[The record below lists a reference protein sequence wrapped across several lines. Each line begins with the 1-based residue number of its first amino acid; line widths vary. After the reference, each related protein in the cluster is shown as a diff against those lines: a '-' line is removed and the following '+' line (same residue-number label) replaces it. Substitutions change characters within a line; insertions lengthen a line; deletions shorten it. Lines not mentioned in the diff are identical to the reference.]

1 MNIREKIVQIKFIKI
16 KTLFSRKLK
25 PAECIKGNAQQ
36 YNNVRDSPILPFS
49 LKKQMMASLFNV
61 IRVHFSFRLL
71 FFDKSDCC
79 VFYNYKHETKYNER
93 EMSAQF
99 EGNGK

>member
-61 IRVHFSFRLL
+61 IQSIRVIAVYFIIT
-71 FFDKSDCC
+71 
-79 VFYNYKHETKYNER
+79 NTKQNTMNGRCLHSLR
-93 EMSAQF
+93 EM
-99 EGNGK
+99 GNS